1 MDQDFIKQIMYN
13 QLEVAGQFDQMN
25 QVIER
30 SLKGET
36 VTIIAKSLSLT
47 RVQVENHIKN
57 WKELA
62 QNNNA
67 IKARAKEA
75 LLGADEHFTMLISE
89 AWDVVREAGS
99 QGELGNKNSAIK
111 LIADI
116 EIKRID
122 MLRQAGLLENN
133 ELAEELLETERKQSI
148 MISILKEVCCDKCRM
163 EVAKKISE
171 ITGNVEAVIID

>member
-1 MDQDFIKQIMYN
+1 MGN
-13 QLEVAGQFDQMN
+13 QLEIAGQFDQMN

-30 SLKGET
+30 SLKGES
-36 VTIIAKSLSLT
+36 VTIIAKGLSLT

-75 LLGADEHFTMLISE
+75 LLGADEHFNMLIGE
-89 AWDVVREAGS
+89 AWDVVREAGNL
-99 QGELGNKNSAIK
+99 GELGNKNSAIK

-116 EIKRID
+116 ETKRID
-122 MLRQAGLLENN
+122 MLSKAGLLENN
-133 ELAEELLETERKQSI
+133 ELAEELLETERKQNI

-171 ITGNVEAVIID
+171 ITGNVESVIIN